1 MKKEVGQLRRFEGMR
16 VSEGPE
22 PEWGGYSEDRVRGAE
37 VGGGFERNL
46 GARTS
51 WVKYLPGKE
60 TQGKPELGRS
70 LMHLIG
76 VKFHVPLGPPGR
88 NIQWAV
94 GSVELKLYT

>member
-51 WVKYLPGKE
+51 SEQCSPAGA
-60 TQGKPELGRS
+60 PA
-70 LMHLIG
+70 LI
-76 VKFHVPLGPPGR
+76 P
-88 NIQWAV
+88 
-94 GSVELKLYT
+94 